1 MRQPIIDS
9 MIYRRRRGGRRA
21 PSGYYHLQSA
31 GKSAQGFGDG
41 EFIRL
46 RDEDGNMWQ
55 GTVDVQG
62 DDSLHYRF
70 RDAEGNPISGYSDD
84 FGVLLRDSKGR
95 TWRGYIC

>member
-1 MRQPIIDS
+1 M
-9 MIYRRRRGGRRA
+9 
-21 PSGYYHLQSA
+21 
-31 GKSAQGFGDG
+31 
-41 EFIRL
+41 

-55 GTVDVQG
+55 GTVDVQA

-70 RDAEGNPISGYSDD
+70 RDAEGNAISGYSDD